1 MSFVDSVVD
10 GKDMSPMVILNPEYD
25 FPSDY
30 LDGEIE
36 PGKELEGSVVFEA
49 PTNFK
54 EAKVR
59 FAPNTFEEDVAEFTI
74 KH

>member
-25 FPSDY
+25 LPADY

-59 FAPNTFEEDVAEFTI
+59 FAPNTFEEDVAELTI